1 MIVELIHPPH
11 FNSTDDRL
19 DPPLGLLYIGTYLRE
34 NTNATVHLTD
44 LSGVKRKDDIEV
56 GYADVYGITV
66 YCATVPTVTHII
78 NECRFMNPNC
88 KIVIGGAHITAMPR
102 TLHSIVDHAI
112 MGYGEEPMKDIA
124 SRKMLPHYVHGNNL
138 LKPFKVDWSLID
150 PLSYHRELDG
160 KKSLPILTSRGCPY
174 ECAFCGLNAMHDI
187 CRSVQF
193 AEADNVIEA
202 VKEIKDLGIG
212 ALNIQDDIFTL
223 KRSRLKK
230 ILKGVAKLDMPF
242 RCMGRAGYD
251 TEETYKMLSDA
262 GCTGV
267 AWGIESGSQYMLDR
281 MNKATKVE
289 DNYNVIE
296 WCKKYGMDARAF
308 FIIGFPGETKETLEE
323 TKEFIKKA
331 DPDQYFCSNFV
342 PYPGTDVW
350 NNPES
355 FGITKLSKDFNQY
368 YQVSK
373 DGTGGINISTEWMTA
388 DQFKQAETELRAW
401 LKEHKP
407 LRGKNVQQYEKGDK
421 DGNKRC
427 NLPESGDQVHST
439 HVGVD

>member
-1 MIVELIHPPH
+1 MKIQLIHPPH

-19 DPPLGLLYIGTYLRE
+19 DPPLGLLYIGTFLKQGGVDVTI
-34 NTNATVHLTD
+34 ND
-44 LSGVKRKDDIEV
+44 LSGAPDLDSIEV
-56 GYADVYGITV
+56 GYADMYGITV
-66 YCATVPTVTHII
+66 YCATLPVVLDII
-78 NECRFMNPNC
+78 RKCKDKNPGC
-88 KIVIGGAHITAMPR
+88 KIVLGGAHMTARPD
-102 TLHSIVDHAI
+102 TFKDLVDHAI
-112 MGYGEEPMKDIA
+112 VGYGEHPMLMLAEGEHLPHTIQGGTLLEPMA
-124 SRKMLPHYVHGNNL
+124 
-138 LKPFKVDWSLID
+138 VDWSLVDINSYSREID
-150 PLSYHRELDG
+150 GH
-160 KKSLPILTSRGCPY
+160 KSLPILTSRGCPY
-174 ECAFCGLNAMHDI
+174 ECAFCGLNAMHAI
-187 CRSVQF
+187 CRSVKF
-193 AEADNVIEA
+193 TTAYNVIDA
-202 VKEIKDLGIG
+202 IKEIKDLGIG

-223 KRSRLKK
+223 KRTRLKH
-230 ILKGVAKLDMPF
+230 ILDGIAKLDMPF

-251 TEETYKMLSDA
+251 TEETYKMLADA

-350 NNPES
+350 INPEK
-355 FGITKLSKDFNQY
+355 FGVTHIDKDFDQY

-373 DGTGGINISTEWMTA
+373 DGTGGITISTEWMTA
-388 DQFKQAETELRAW
+388 EQFKQAEIELREW
-401 LKEHKP
+401 LKNHIP
-407 LRGKNVQQYEKGDK
+407 MRGKNIQQYEKDGK
-421 DGNKRC
+421 DGNERC
-427 NLPESGDQVHST
+427 NLP
-439 HVGVD
+439 